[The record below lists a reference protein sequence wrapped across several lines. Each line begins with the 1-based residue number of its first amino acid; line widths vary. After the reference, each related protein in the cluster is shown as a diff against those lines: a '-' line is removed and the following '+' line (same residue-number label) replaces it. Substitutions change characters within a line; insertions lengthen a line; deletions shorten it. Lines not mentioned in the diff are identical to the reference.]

1 MLMLVIYVTAP
12 HQVRR
17 VGGCAQ
23 FCYVFVFAPPKRGV
37 ALFSQPFA
45 NTGGGNMNIPNVD
58 VMNQVTNVT
67 NEPHSHVVVWMN
79 ETFFRIPPGLPS
91 G

>member
-1 MLMLVIYVTAP
+1 
-12 HQVRR
+12 
-17 VGGCAQ
+17 
-23 FCYVFVFAPPKRGV
+23 
-37 ALFSQPFA
+37 
-45 NTGGGNMNIPNVD
+45 MNIPNVD